1 MKATL
6 VFLFIFLA
14 GVAAGLLANG
24 FVSIETDFMKTV
36 VLNGLLLFI
45 GIGVGSDQ
53 RALTD
58 LKRISKRTFLI
69 PVLIA
74 AGSILGA
81 GAVALILPLIDVRDG
96 MSVGAGFGFYS
107 LSSVILS
114 DLKGAE
120 LGAIA
125 LISNLTRELFT
136 ILFTPLL
143 VKAFGRI
150 APIASAAATSMDV
163 CLPVIQKYS
172 GNALTFTAVVNGVVL
187 SILVPVLVPAFV

>member
-1 MKATL
+1 MKSTL
-6 VFLFIFLA
+6 VFFFIFLA
-14 GVAAGLLANG
+14 GIVAGLLLNG
-24 FVSIETDFMKTV
+24 DFTIETDFMKTV

-45 GIGVGSDQ
+45 GIGVGSDHHG
-53 RALTD
+53 LTE
-58 LKRISKRTFLI
+58 LKKLGKRSLLI
-69 PVLIA
+69 PVLVA
-74 AGSILGA
+74 VGSILGG
-81 GAVALILPLIDVRDG
+81 GAVAFFLPTVKPLEG

-125 LISNLTRELFT
+125 LVSNLSRELFT

-172 GNALTFTAVVNGVVL
+172 GNAYTFTAVMNGITL
-187 SILVPVLVPAFV
+187 SILVPVLVPIFV